1 MIKMVNK
8 RFLYSVIFICIA
20 SLNLEAQDVYS
31 YPVDDVYFRQIT
43 DLYAKEMYRSSLEK
57 IYSTKNESKNTLTND
72 DLIFYEAMS
81 ALYNEQSNA
90 EALLSEIINSKP
102 RNIHYPEAMFGYG
115 KYMYSK
121 GKYKDA
127 ADAFGK
133 ISASDIPSADRTE
146 YYFKSGYSNY
156 KSGKTDEAVNDFR
169 KIKDQR
175 NMYADAALYYYSH
188 IEYEKGNYVT
198 ANQGFE
204 RLMTNPNYASVVPYY
219 TLQIAFIQK
228 NFDKVIAD
236 GEDFLSRSTESRAS
250 EIARLLAEAYM
261 QKDNF
266 EKSAEYFEKYEKS
279 TSKLSREDYYLK
291 GFIAYKKADYPSA
304 TKSFASAI
312 ANAKDSLSQLANYHL
327 GDCYLQT
334 DFKQD
339 ALTAFMKASQQDFN
353 TVVRKDAFF
362 NYAKL
367 SLELQNNDTPVTD
380 YFNKYPEDVN
390 NPELL
395 TYRAESAAKKGK
407 YAEAI
412 GLLRTNPNL
421 SISELDAIQRIA
433 FAAGAALSKNK
444 DYGNAI
450 EMFDLAISNSSLG
463 NNNSIKA
470 MSIYGKANATYSL
483 ENYNSARTLF
493 QTFINTAGSF
503 NLPEYGIAH
512 YNIGYCY
519 FKEQNYDQALTWF
532 RKYIGFEANTSRKT
546 VYLGDCYNRIGD
558 CYFKKREYQLAAD
571 NYTTSESLGIPNPDY
586 SALQRGISL
595 GFTSGIEAKINALK
609 HIPSSYPKSSRVPS
623 AYYELGRTYQQQ
635 MKYDEAISAFQSV
648 ISKYRSSPVYS
659 GSLVELG
666 LIELNRGNSDKALSY
681 YQQVVDKFPNSPE
694 ARSAMEGIKNIYMD
708 QNRMDE
714 YINYS
719 NRIGKGIRNPEEK
732 DSLIF
737 IAAERLYQTGD
748 CDRALP
754 AMKKYLEE
762 YPLGKF
768 LTAAHFYLADCSMKR
783 QDYPEALNGYSYVV
797 RQPENDFTEAAWS
810 GVARTNYSLKNY
822 AEAAAAFE
830 QVKRLT
836 QTPIGK
842 FDAELGC
849 MRAYVA
855 VGDNEKAAAS
865 ANVVAASTGIS
876 PELKREANL
885 IIGRAS
891 QQSGDHNKAIKIFK
905 PLAVN
910 LNLPID
916 AEAKYRMIVSYF
928 ALKKYKEAE
937 EEVISFG
944 ESDSRQLYWV
954 AKSFIVLG
962 DIYVQHN
969 NKAQAKATYES
980 VVNGYTQSGS
990 RPDGSNQNDGIIDEA
1005 KQKLS
1010 ELE

>member
-1 MIKMVNK
+1 M
-8 RFLYSVIFICIA
+8 A
-20 SLNLEAQDVYS
+20 SLNLEAQDIYP
-31 YPVDDVYFRQIT
+31 YPVNDTYFRQIT

-57 IYSTKNESKNTLTND
+57 IYSTKNESENALTND
-72 DLIFYEAMS
+72 DLAFYEAMS

-102 RNIHYPEAMFGYG
+102 VNIHYPETMFGYG
-115 KYMYSK
+115 NYMYSK

-133 ISASDIPSADRTE
+133 ISASDIPSAERTE

-156 KSGKTDEAVNDFR
+156 KSGKTDEAVNSFR

-198 ANQGFE
+198 AGQGFE

-250 EIARLLAEAYM
+250 EIARLLAEAYI

-266 EKSAEYFEKYEKS
+266 EKSAEYFGIYEKS
-279 TSKLSREDYYLK
+279 TAKLSREDHYLK
-291 GFIAYKKADYPSA
+291 GFIAYKKADYLSA
-304 TKSFASAI
+304 AKSFASA
-312 ANAKDSLSQLANYHL
+312 ATNVKDSLSQLAGYHL
-327 GDCYLQT
+327 GDCYLKT
-334 DFKQD
+334 NSKQD
-339 ALTAFMKASQQDFN
+339 ALTAFMGASQQDFN
-353 TVVRKDAFF
+353 AAIQKDAFL

-367 SLELQNNDTPVTD
+367 SLELQNNETPVIS
-380 YFNKYPEDVN
+380 YFDKYPDDIN

-395 TYRAESAAKKGK
+395 TYRAESAAKKGN

-412 GLLRTNPNL
+412 RLLQTNSSL
-421 SISELDAIQRIA
+421 SVAERDAIQRIA
-433 FAAGAALSKNK
+433 FTAGTTLSKNK
-444 DYGNAI
+444 DYKNAV
-450 EMFDLAISNSSLG
+450 EMFDFAISNSSPG
-463 NNNSIKA
+463 SENSIKA
-470 MSIYGKANATYSL
+470 MSIYGKANATYSI
-483 ENYNSARTLF
+483 ENYSSARTLF
-493 QTFINTAGSF
+493 QTFINTAGAFS
-503 NLPEYGIAH
+503 LQEYSIAH

-519 FKEQNYDQALTWF
+519 FKEQNYDQALVWF
-532 RKYIGFEANTSRKT
+532 RKYISFEAKKSRKT

-595 GFTSGIEAKINALK
+595 GFTSGIDAKINALK
-609 HIPSSYPKSSRVPS
+609 HIPQSYPNSGRVPL

-635 MKYDEAISAFQSV
+635 MRYGEAIAAFQSV
-648 ISKYRSSPVYS
+648 VSKYRSSPVYAS
-659 GSLVELG
+659 SLVELG

-694 ARSAMEGIKNIYMD
+694 AQSALEGIKNIYME

-748 CDRALP
+748 CDKALP

-762 YPLGKF
+762 YPLSKF
-768 LTAAHFYLADCSMKR
+768 QTAARFYLADCSMK
-783 QDYPEALNGYSYVV
+783 QQNYSEALNGYSYVV
-797 RQPENDFTEAAWS
+797 RQPGNDFTEAAWS
-810 GVARTNYSLKNY
+810 GVARANYNLKNY
-822 AEAAAAFE
+822 TDAAAAFE
-830 QVKRLT
+830 QVKRIA
-836 QTPIGK
+836 QTPLGK

-855 VGDNEKAAAS
+855 AGNNEKAAAS
-865 ANVVAASTGIS
+865 ANVVVASTGIS

-891 QQSGDHNKAIKIFK
+891 QQSGDYDKAIKIFK
-905 PLAVN
+905 SLAID

-916 AEAKYRMIVSYF
+916 AEAKYRIIASYF
-928 ALKKYKEAE
+928 AMKKYKDAE
-937 EEVISFG
+937 NEVISFG
-944 ESDSRQLYWV
+944 ESSSRQYYWV
-954 AKSFIVLG
+954 AKSFIMLG
-962 DIYVQHN
+962 NIYVQHN

-980 VVNGYTQSGS
+980 VVTGYTRQD
-990 RPDGSNQNDGIIDEA
+990 DGVIDEA

>member
-1 MIKMVNK
+1 
-8 RFLYSVIFICIA
+8 
-20 SLNLEAQDVYS
+20 
-31 YPVDDVYFRQIT
+31 
-43 DLYAKEMYRSSLEK
+43 
-57 IYSTKNESKNTLTND
+57 
-72 DLIFYEAMS
+72 
-81 ALYNEQSNA
+81 
-90 EALLSEIINSKP
+90 
-102 RNIHYPEAMFGYG
+102 MFGYG

-127 ADAFGK
+127 AEAFEK
-133 ISASDIPSADRTE
+133 ISVSDIPSTERPE
-146 YYFKSGYSNY
+146 YYFKTGYSNY
-156 KSGKTDEAVNDFR
+156 KSGKTDEAIDNFR

-236 GEDFLSRSTESRAS
+236 GEDFLSRSTESRAG
-250 EIARLLAEAYM
+250 EITRLLAEAYM
-261 QKDNF
+261 HKDNY
-266 EKSAEYFEKYEKS
+266 KKAAEYFEKYEKS

-291 GFIAYKKADYPSA
+291 GFIAYKEEDYVSA
-304 TKSFASAI
+304 AKSFVPAA
-312 ANAKDSLSQLANYHL
+312 ANNKDSLSQLADYHL

-334 DFKQD
+334 NSKQE
-339 ALTAFMKASQQDFN
+339 ALSAFMRASQQDFN
-353 TVVRKDAFF
+353 ATIQKDAFL

-367 SLELQNNDTPVTD
+367 SLELQNNDAPVVS
-380 YFNKYPEDVN
+380 YFDKYPDELN

-395 TYRAESAAKKGK
+395 AYRAESAAKRGD

-412 GLLRTNPNL
+412 RLIQTNPNL
-421 SISELDAIQRIA
+421 SASELEAIQRIA
-433 FAAGAALSKNK
+433 FVAGTALSKNK
-444 DYGNAI
+444 DYQQAI
-450 EMFDLAISNSSLG
+450 VMFDLAINNAALG
-463 NNNSIKA
+463 NDNSIKA
-470 MSIYGKANATYSL
+470 LSIYGKANATYSL
-483 ENYNSARTLF
+483 ENYGSARTLF

-503 NLPEYGIAH
+503 NLPEYSIAH

-532 RKYIGFEANTSRKT
+532 RKYISFEASTSRKT

-595 GFTSGIEAKINALK
+595 GFTSGTDAKINALK
-609 HIPSSYPKSSRVPS
+609 HIPRSYPNSNRIPT
-623 AYYELGRTYQQQ
+623 AYYELGRAYQQQ
-635 MKYDEAISAFQSV
+635 MKYEDAVSAFQSV
-648 ISKYRSSPVYS
+648 VSKYRSSPVYYN
-659 GSLVELG
+659 SLVELG
-666 LIELNRGNSDKALSY
+666 LIELNRGNYDKALSY
-681 YQQVVDKFPNSPE
+681 YQQVVEKHPNTPE
-694 ARSAMEGIKNIYMD
+694 AQSAMDGIKNIYME

-719 NRIGKGIRNPEEK
+719 NRIGKGISNPDEK

-748 CDRALP
+748 CARALP
-754 AMKKYLEE
+754 AMRKYLEE
-762 YPLGKF
+762 YPAGKF
-768 LTAAHFYLADCSMKR
+768 LTQAHFYLADCSMKE
-783 QDYPEALNGYSYVV
+783 QDYTTALNSYSYVV
-797 RQPENDFTEAAWS
+797 RQPASDFTETAWS
-810 GVARTNYSLKNY
+810 GVARANYNLKNY
-822 AEAAAAFE
+822 ADAAAAFE
-830 QVKRLT
+830 QVKSLA
-836 QTPIGK
+836 QTPMGK

-855 VGDNEKAAAS
+855 VGNNEKAAAS
-865 ANVVAASTGIS
+865 ANVVAASTGIP

-891 QQSGDHNKAIKIFK
+891 QQSGDHNKAVKIFK
-905 PLAVN
+905 PLAVD
-910 LNLPID
+910 LNQPID
-916 AEAKYRMIVSYF
+916 AEAQYRLIVSYF
-928 ALKKYKEAE
+928 ALKKYKEADD
-937 EEVISFG
+937 EVIAFS
-944 ESDSRQLYWV
+944 ESKSRQLYWM

-962 DIYVQHN
+962 DIYALKN
-969 NKAQAKATYES
+969 DKAQAKATYES
-980 VVNGYTQSGS
+980 VANGYTRQD
-990 RPDGSNQNDGIIDEA
+990 DGVIDEA